1 MHLGRVAVLLLVLLP
16 LSAALA
22 AALRHRA
29 SLSSEEPG
37 RDEDVAGSSRP
48 RSLPSY
54 ANEGIQL
61 LPLTQKRGPA
71 AASYLP
77 SATEL
82 AADKMLSCEKV
93 RSLGRLIIERMGC
106 FTPTGGGSSLDEA
119 GDARPIGTGGILRA
133 SWKTDPE
140 PLCRATFFMR
150 ASIMARCAHVSWIL
164 RQFCYISGPAYMA
177 AQKDVVARQIGI
189 ALGRC
194 PGKLARFEVDL
205 YPAIQTGTLKVYVY
219 PAGAATSGWR

>member
-1 MHLGRVAVLLLVLLP
+1 MP
-16 LSAALA
+16 L
-22 AALRHRA
+22 
-29 SLSSEEPG
+29 
-37 RDEDVAGSSRP
+37 
-48 RSLPSY
+48 Y
-54 ANEGIQL
+54 ANEGIHL

-71 AASYLP
+71 TSYPQYTPPHHYPPAA
-77 SATEL
+77 AEL

-93 RSLGRLIIERMGC
+93 KSFGRLIIERMGC
-106 FTPTGGGSSLDEA
+106 FTPTAAGGSSLDDS
-119 GDARPIGTGGILRA
+119 GDARPIGTGGTLRA

-150 ASIMARCAHVSWIL
+150 ASIMARCAQVSWIL

-205 YPAIQTGTLKVYVY
+205 YPAIQTGTLKVYV
-219 PAGAATSGWR
+219 SGGC